1 MLGFNGGTIGIA
13 NTVFIGTKSN
23 DPNYSSVSLLL
34 NGNETSGSDP
44 NYSSVSL
51 LLNGNTTFTDSS
63 SYGHT
68 VTANG
73 DAQISTTQSKFGGAS
88 MYFDGSGDYINCPAS
103 TAFSFGTGDFTIEF
117 FARWNSFSDVNVLVD
132 TRTGGASSTGLV
144 IFTDADGTIA
154 VYSGVTIFI
163 TGSALQ
169 VNQWYFVALSRA
181 SGTTRLFI
189 DGVQSGASASDT
201 RNYTDQ
207 NFFAGRTNESAI
219 NYFSGYIDDLRITKG
234 VARYTSNFTPPTAQ
248 LPDFGNTITDSS
260 SYGHTVTAN
269 GNAQISTTQSKFGG
283 ASMYFDGSGDYLSL
297 ANSEDWNFA
306 SGNFTVEAFIYPL
319 SFANEPMI
327 VGQWSGDLGGTGL
340 NWALMFDSSSNGYLR
355 LITSSDGSS
364 VLFDL
369 STSTYSLTLNKWS
382 HIAAVRNGNTFTLYV
397 DGISRATTINSSSL
411 YNATNLL
418 TIGSESSSI
427 VQYFNGY
434 IDDLR
439 VTKGIARYTSNF
451 TPPTAQLPGGETG
464 TFASGLWTS
473 SDHIKQIRNE
483 LWPGLVPPIVTDGL
497 VVHLDAGNSNSYPG
511 SGTTWYD
518 LSGNGNDG
526 TISGATYD
534 SANGG
539 SLSFDGTNDYVSF
552 SPTSANLN
560 LFPITLSFW
569 ATPGGEVINK
579 YIASSFN
586 GYRVSFTTN
595 GINGFY
601 FISNSS
607 YTNNYNNSYGS
618 GTVGTFSNGV
628 MIVDDSGVKF
638 YLNDL
643 LVGSNTWNGSSGA
656 TTTSTNLRLA
666 LYTSY
671 MNGNIAQVSIYNKA
685 LTPSEVT
692 QNFDALKGRYGL

>member
-13 NTVFIGTKSN
+13 NTVFTGSKSN

-34 NGNETSGSDP
+34 NGNGTNGS
-44 NYSSVSL
+44 
-51 LLNGNTTFTDSS
+51 TTFTDSS
-63 SYGHT
+63 SYNHT
-68 VTANG
+68 VTPAG
-73 DAQISTTQSKFGGAS
+73 DAQISTAQSKFGGAS
-88 MYFDGSGDYINCPAS
+88 IAFDGNGDRVAVANNNALN
-103 TAFSFGTGDFTIEF
+103 FGTGDFTVECWVRSVLPLDSYTLEF
-117 FARWNSFSDVNVLVD
+117 AHICGKGNGVIAGTYALAFYQSKILFFSNTSLAKIGTSTLTNNTWYHFAASRSGSTLKLFVD
-132 TRTGGASSTGLV
+132 GV
-144 IFTDADGTIA
+144 EE
-154 VYSGVTIFI
+154 YSGTD
-163 TGSALQ
+163 
-169 VNQWYFVALSRA
+169 
-181 SGTTRLFI
+181 TTNYT
-189 DGVQSGASASDT
+189 SSASF
-201 RNYTDQ
+201 N
-207 NFFAGRTNESAI
+207 AGDRQASDPHNQ
-219 NYFSGYIDDLRITKG
+219 YPFHGYIDDLRITKG
-234 VARYTSNFTPPTAQ
+234 V
-248 LPDFGNTITDSS
+248 
-260 SYGHTVTAN
+260 
-269 GNAQISTTQSKFGG
+269 
-283 ASMYFDGSGDYLSL
+283 
-297 ANSEDWNFA
+297 
-306 SGNFTVEAFIYPL
+306 
-319 SFANEPMI
+319 
-327 VGQWSGDLGGTGL
+327 
-340 NWALMFDSSSNGYLR
+340 
-355 LITSSDGSS
+355 
-364 VLFDL
+364 
-369 STSTYSLTLNKWS
+369 
-382 HIAAVRNGNTFTLYV
+382 
-397 DGISRATTINSSSL
+397 
-411 YNATNLL
+411 
-418 TIGSESSSI
+418 
-427 VQYFNGY
+427 
-434 IDDLR
+434 
-439 VTKGIARYTSNF
+439 ARYTSNF